1 MNNKTYFITGI
12 DTDAGKTWVT
22 GAFARY
28 LLDAGKSVI
37 TQKIAQTGCREV
49 SEDIETHR
57 SIMGTGFLPEDAEG
71 LTCPFLFSVPCSP
84 HLAAE
89 IDGGE
94 IEPLKIISAYRELAR
109 RYQYV
114 LCEGVGGLCVPL
126 NRKIYLAD
134 WLAAQGLPTVLVA
147 TPKLGSI
154 NHAVMSLEVC
164 RAKGIDVVALVYNYF
179 RDVLPE
185 IEKDTER
192 VLRDYLAEYFPAC
205 AFIRVGDLKAENPQR
220 PDFSALL

>member
-1 MNNKTYFITGI
+1 MENKTYFITGI

-22 GAFARY
+22 GIFARY

-37 TQKIAQTGCREV
+37 TQKIAQTGCREI

-57 SIMGTGFLPEDAEG
+57 RLMGTGFFPEDREG

-89 IDGGE
+89 IDGAE
-94 IEPLKIISAYRELAR
+94 IDPSKITSAYRTLAR
-109 RYQYV
+109 KYQYV
-114 LCEGVGGLCVPL
+114 VCEGVGGLCVPL
-126 NRKIYLAD
+126 NREVYLAD
-134 WLAAQGLPTVLVA
+134 WLSGQGLPTILVA

-154 NHAVMSLEVC
+154 NHTVMSLEVC
-164 RAKGIDVVALVYNYF
+164 RAKGIDVVALVYNYYPG
-179 RDVLPE
+179 VLPE

-192 VLRDYLAEYFPAC
+192 VIRDYLAEHFPSC
-205 AFIRVGDLKAENPQR
+205 AFIRVGDLKAENPQC